1 MRHRKSS
8 RKVNI
13 PSSQRL
19 ALLRNLTNQLLMRE
33 TIKTTLP
40 RAKELR
46 GFAEPIITISKN
58 DTLANRRLVYNRLRD
73 REAVSHLFGSI
84 RTRCLHRPGGY
95 LRVLKLD
102 SRSGDAADM
111 AIVELVDSV

>member
-1 MRHRKSS
+1 MRHRNSS
-8 RKVNI
+8 RKFNI

-19 ALLRNLTNQLLMRE
+19 ALMRNLTNQLLKRE
-33 TIKTTLP
+33 SIMTTLP

-73 REAVSHLFGSI
+73 RDAVIHLFDSI
-84 RTRCLHRPGGY
+84 SPRCLHRPGGY

-102 SRSGDAADM
+102 SRNGDAADM
-111 AIVELVDSV
+111 AIVELVDKV

>member
-8 RKVNI
+8 RKFNL

-19 ALLRNLTNQLLMRE
+19 ALMRSLTNQLLKRE
-33 TIKTTLP
+33 SIRTTLP

-58 DTLANRRLVYNRLRD
+58 DTLANRRLIYNRLRD
-73 REAVSHLFGSI
+73 REAVCHLFDSI
-84 RTRCLHRPGGY
+84 RERCLHRPGGY
-95 LRVLKLD
+95 FRVLKLD
-102 SRSGDAADM
+102 SRAGDSADM
-111 AIVELVDSV
+111 AIVELVDSL

>member
-8 RKVNI
+8 RKFNI
-13 PSSQRL
+13 PSNQRL
-19 ALLRNLTNQLLMRE
+19 ALLRGLTNQLLKQE
-33 TIKTTLP
+33 TIRTTLP

-58 DTLANRRLVYNRLRD
+58 DNLANRRLVFNRLRD
-73 REAVSHLFGSI
+73 REAVTKLFDSI
-84 RTRCLHRPGGY
+84 RARCLHRPGGY

-102 SRSGDAADM
+102 LRNGDAADM